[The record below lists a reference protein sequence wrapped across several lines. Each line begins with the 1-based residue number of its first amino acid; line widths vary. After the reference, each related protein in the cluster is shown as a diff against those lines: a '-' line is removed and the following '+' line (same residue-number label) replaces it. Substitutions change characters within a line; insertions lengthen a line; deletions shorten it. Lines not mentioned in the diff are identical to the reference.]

1 MSMMKKNFEAR
12 NITKNVTRNEV
23 SFDGLGLESW
33 GETKE
38 VNPESYLIPWGTEA
52 EQELAN
58 QALVNHFASRR

>member
-33 GETKE
+33 G
-38 VNPESYLIPWGTEA
+38 
-52 EQELAN
+52 
-58 QALVNHFASRR
+58 